1 MLQETSAAAGD
12 RHKPIEFD
20 FLIAGE
26 ILRARLGDHLR
37 DRTISFEDAIHIEY
51 VERFPAPEPQ
61 DCLLHDDW
69 VSAVQTRDKYILTG
83 CYDNTVNIWTTQ
95 GVHTLSIAGHEA
107 PVKAVAWIALDAEHG
122 TFVSSSQDQTAM
134 LWQWNIAANTVRCAF
149 VCKGHER
156 GIDAV
161 AVNAAGRLMATGS
174 WDTMLKVWSAD
185 WRTQDGDG
193 GAPTDGGGE
202 AGGAGPAQSKRQRV
216 DGQPAAGASAGRT
229 RTPLMTLQ
237 GHREAVSAV
246 EWMAD
251 DMVLTGSWDHTL
263 KIWDLSLEGVK
274 AEISGN
280 KSFFDVSYSPRNGLI
295 VTASADKN
303 VRLYDAR
310 TNRKWGL
317 CY

>member
-1 MLQETSAAAGD
+1 MLQDADVSLKA
-12 RHKPIEFD
+12 IEFD
-20 FLIAGE
+20 FLISGE
-26 ILRARLGDHLR
+26 FVRSRLGDHLR
-37 DRTISFEDAIHIEY
+37 ERSVSFEDTIHIEY
-51 VERFPAPEPQ
+51 VERYPAPEPQ

-83 CYDNTVNIWTTQ
+83 CYDNTVNIWTTN
-95 GVHTLSIAGHEA
+95 GAHTLSIPGHEA
-107 PVKAVAWIALDAEHG
+107 PVKSVAWISLDAQYG

-134 LWQWNIAANTVRCAF
+134 LWQWDIAANTVRCAF

-156 GIDAV
+156 GVDAV
-161 AVNAAGRLMATGS
+161 AVNGAGKLMATGS
-174 WDTMLKVWSAD
+174 WDKMLKVWSAD
-185 WRTQDGDG
+185 SRAQDTDANSGNGD
-193 GAPTDGGGE
+193 AAADDV
-202 AGGAGPAQSKRQRV
+202 GPANSKRPRTAEQ
-216 DGQPAAGASAGRT
+216 QTAGSSVSRT

-274 AEISGN
+274 AEICGN
-280 KSFFDVSYSPRNGLI
+280 KAFFDISYSPRNGLI
-295 VTASADKN
+295 VTGSADQN

-310 TNRKWGL
+310 TNRKCFL
-317 CY
+317 CVFN